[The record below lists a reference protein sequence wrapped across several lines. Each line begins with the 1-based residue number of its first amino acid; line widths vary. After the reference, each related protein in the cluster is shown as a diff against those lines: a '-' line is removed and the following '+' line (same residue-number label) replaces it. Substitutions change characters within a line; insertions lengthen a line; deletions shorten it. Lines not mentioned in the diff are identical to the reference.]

1 MEAKLL
7 YGLIHGSIM
16 FAKFPFTATEQDFHS
31 FIISWV
37 GLLAQRKYQEAY
49 DSVLHH
55 DYYEWTPELM
65 ESIINGYG
73 SEYEEGE
80 TKYEVTLPDETT
92 DEGDR
97 FDVIWYEGEVVN
109 FVEGRERLAELGYQL
124 PLNNDWSDLTV
135 TFDLVKCFDGLYLQ
149 LKEIHVF

>member
-1 MEAKLL
+1 
-7 YGLIHGSIM
+7 M
-16 FAKFPFTATEQDFHS
+16 FAKFPFTATEQDFYA

-37 GLLAQRKYQEAY
+37 GLLAERKYQEAY
-49 DSVLHH
+49 DSVLHY

-80 TKYEVTLPDETT
+80 TKYKVTPPEQATGNGDE
-92 DEGDR
+92 
-97 FDVIWYEGEVVN
+97 FYMFWYEGEVTN
-109 FVEGRERLAELGYQL
+109 FVVGREQLAELGYHL
-124 PLNNDWSDLTV
+124 PLNHDWSDLSV
-135 TFDLVKCFDGLYLQ
+135 TFDLVKCWDGLYLQ